1 MKSPEK
7 DNEDEASF
15 VNINLDDRQTP
26 RPTMDTLA
34 TPISNLRMGWM
45 SQMSLQ
51 SHSNLP
57 SHESLKR
64 IQNKTI
70 ASSSTPNLAL
80 PKRNQEDVF
89 REHTPFSH
97 TDGEKISPLK
107 RGVEGKYRS
116 RTEAP
121 GSSSRLRPLLL
132 TGKGPSPP
140 RGVVYD
146 SNMVP
151 GVSMTVQDLNGELVS
166 VRSPTKFDSSEYFP
180 SRFSYK
186 AVESPVPKKGSSSWK
201 DADNNTNA
209 ANSDTTFEMHSVSP
223 KNSSQNVHTGLSTV
237 PSEKPTGSSAK
248 MSSNQI
254 IPPLHVPKG
263 GSSNLTRMP
272 HLPPKPRKEEA
283 KHLADFE
290 RMMQESKQAEKRR
303 VVSRR
308 SELRKRQEDEE
319 HARLVWEREIMPCW
333 TRAREDERLW
343 NLWWGGIPQVLRARL
358 WPRACGN
365 DLMLSHKIF
374 PRALESAQRAIASGA
389 FPDNLLEA
397 IKNDITQTL
406 PSLRLFDEQTGP
418 LYQDLI
424 DVLLAF
430 VFVRADEAS
439 QREQLGFTDVAF
451 VHSKYTLYVPGVA
464 NLAAIL
470 IMNLTPTQSLI
481 LLLNLIAKKCW
492 LKAIYG
498 LQTKSGTEDLSSK
511 ALPVE
516 LQGYERVF
524 NALLAERMPNIYANL
539 HKAGVLPAEY
549 VREWVR
555 TLFVPWVEIDTAARL
570 WDIMYVYDF
579 TDKGRLLDDGD
590 SVLFRVSLAFLELL
604 EPRLFVRDRDELVS
618 VLQGSNKGAIH
629 VWRRELDGNLEDTTP
644 PKDRIYAQYQMNES
658 SIFERLFSQNVWWKD
673 MTLQRLLDRELNR

>member
-1 MKSPEK
+1 MQSLGS
-7 DNEDEASF
+7 DNEAEASF
-15 VNINLDDRQTP
+15 VNVNLDDRQLP
-26 RPTMDTLA
+26 RTEMDALA

-45 SQMSLQ
+45 SQMSL
-51 SHSNLP
+51 HNHLNLP
-57 SHESLKR
+57 SHGSLSN

-80 PKRNQEDVF
+80 PKRNQENVHQTHFLDSS
-89 REHTPFSH
+89 TSK
-97 TDGEKISPLK
+97 EKNYSLK
-107 RGVEGKYRS
+107 RGVKGKYRS

-132 TGKGPSPP
+132 VKGDPAPP

-146 SNMVP
+146 TNMVP
-151 GVSMTVQDLNGELVS
+151 GVSMTVQDSSGELVS
-166 VRSPTKFDSSEYFP
+166 VRSPNKIDSSEYFP
-180 SRFSYK
+180 SKFSFRGTDSPISK
-186 AVESPVPKKGSSSWK
+186 QEFTSGNDADDSTNATNSDTSLEMESVSPIKLSQTIRTKSSMLPSETPTRNTTQMHFNQNLSPLNVPKK
-201 DADNNTNA
+201 
-209 ANSDTTFEMHSVSP
+209 
-223 KNSSQNVHTGLSTV
+223 
-237 PSEKPTGSSAK
+237 
-248 MSSNQI
+248 
-254 IPPLHVPKG
+254 

-290 RMMQESKQAEKRR
+290 RMMHESKLTEKRR

-319 HARLVWEREIMPCW
+319 NARLVWEREIMPCW
-333 TRAREDERLW
+333 TRAREDEKLW
-343 NLWWGGIPQVLRARL
+343 NLWWEGIPQVLRARL

-365 DLMLSHKIF
+365 DLMLSHKLF
-374 PRALESAQRAIASGA
+374 PRALESAQSAIASGT
-389 FPDNLLEA
+389 FPGVLLEA
-397 IKNDITQTL
+397 IKKDIAETL
-406 PSLRLFDEQTGP
+406 PSLRLFDEHTGP
-418 LYQDLI
+418 LYQDLM

-430 VFVRADEAS
+430 VYVRADEAS
-439 QREQLGFTDVAF
+439 QREQLEYTDVTLT
-451 VHSKYTLYVPGVA
+451 HSKYTLYVPGAA

-470 IMNLTPTQSLI
+470 VMNLTTTQSLI
-481 LLLNLIAKKCW
+481 LLLNLIVKKSW

-498 LQTKSGTEDLSSK
+498 LQFKSGTKDPSSQT
-511 ALPVE
+511 LPIE

-549 VREWVR
+549 VRDWVR
-555 TLFVPWVEIDTAARL
+555 TLFVPWVEIDTVARL
-570 WDIMYVYDF
+570 WDIMYVDNF
-579 TDKGRLLDDGD
+579 TNKARLLDDGD
-590 SVLFRVSLAFLELL
+590 SVLFRISLAFLELL

-644 PKDRIYAQYQMNES
+644 PKDRIYAQYQMNEN
-658 SIFERLFSQNVWWKD
+658 SIFERLFSQSVWWKD

>member
-1 MKSPEK
+1 M
-7 DNEDEASF
+7 
-15 VNINLDDRQTP
+15 
-26 RPTMDTLA
+26 
-34 TPISNLRMGWM
+34 
-45 SQMSLQ
+45 
-51 SHSNLP
+51 
-57 SHESLKR
+57 
-64 IQNKTI
+64 
-70 ASSSTPNLAL
+70 
-80 PKRNQEDVF
+80 
-89 REHTPFSH
+89 
-97 TDGEKISPLK
+97 
-107 RGVEGKYRS
+107 
-116 RTEAP
+116 
-121 GSSSRLRPLLL
+121 
-132 TGKGPSPP
+132 
-140 RGVVYD
+140 
-146 SNMVP
+146 
-151 GVSMTVQDLNGELVS
+151 
-166 VRSPTKFDSSEYFP
+166 
-180 SRFSYK
+180 
-186 AVESPVPKKGSSSWK
+186 
-201 DADNNTNA
+201 
-209 ANSDTTFEMHSVSP
+209 
-223 KNSSQNVHTGLSTV
+223 
-237 PSEKPTGSSAK
+237 
-248 MSSNQI
+248 
-254 IPPLHVPKG
+254 
-263 GSSNLTRMP
+263 
-272 HLPPKPRKEEA
+272 
-283 KHLADFE
+283 
-290 RMMQESKQAEKRR
+290 
-303 VVSRR
+303 
-308 SELRKRQEDEE
+308 
-319 HARLVWEREIMPCW
+319 
-333 TRAREDERLW
+333 
-343 NLWWGGIPQVLRARL
+343 
-358 WPRACGN
+358 
-365 DLMLSHKIF
+365 
-374 PRALESAQRAIASGA
+374 
-389 FPDNLLEA
+389 EA

-406 PSLRLFDEQTGP
+406 PSLGLFDEQTGP
-418 LYQDLI
+418 LYQDLF

-470 IMNLTPTQSLI
+470 VMNLTPTQSLI
-481 LLLNLIAKKCW
+481 LLLNLIAKKSW

-570 WDIMYVYDF
+570 WDIMYVYNF
-579 TDKGRLLDDGD
+579 ADKGRLLDDGD

>member
-1 MKSPEK
+1 MQSLGK

-15 VNINLDDRQTP
+15 VNVNLDDRQTP
-26 RPTMDTLA
+26 GPTIDALA

-45 SQMSLQ
+45 SQMSLHN
-51 SHSNLP
+51 HSTLP
-57 SHESLKR
+57 LHESLNK

-80 PKRNQEDVF
+80 AKKNQDAF
-89 REHTPFSH
+89 REHAPFSH
-97 TDGEKISPLK
+97 VPDEKISPLK

-116 RTEAP
+116 RNEAP

-132 TGKGPSPP
+132 VEKDPIPP
-140 RGVVYD
+140 RGVVFD
-146 SNMVP
+146 SNMIP
-151 GVSMTVQDLNGELVS
+151 GVSMTVQDSNGELVS
-166 VRSPTKFDSSEYFP
+166 VRSPNKIDSSEYFP
-180 SRFSYK
+180 SRFSFK
-186 AVESPVPKKGSSSWK
+186 ATDSPLSKKGSTSWK
-201 DADNNTNA
+201 DADDSTNA
-209 ANSDTTFEMHSVSP
+209 TNSDTSLEMDSISP
-223 KNSSQNVHTGLSTV
+223 IKLSQTDRTKSSTLA
-237 PSEKPTGSSAK
+237 SETPTGSAAQ
-248 MSSNQI
+248 MPFNQKI
-254 IPPLHVPKG
+254 SPLHVPKG

-290 RMMQESKQAEKRR
+290 RMMHESKLAEKRR

-319 HARLVWEREIMPCW
+319 NARLVWEREIMPCW
-333 TRAREDERLW
+333 TRAREDEKLW

-365 DLMLSHKIF
+365 DLMLSHKLF
-374 PRALESAQRAIASGA
+374 PRALESAQSTIASGA
-389 FPDNLLEA
+389 FPGVLLEV
-397 IKNDITQTL
+397 IKQDIAETL
-406 PSLRLFDEQTGP
+406 PSLRLFDEHTGP

-430 VFVRADEAS
+430 VYVRVDEAS
-439 QREQLGFTDVAF
+439 QREQLGYTDVAL

-470 IMNLTPTQSLI
+470 VMNLTPTQSLI
-481 LLLNLIAKKCW
+481 LLLNIIAKKSW

-498 LQTKSGTEDLSSK
+498 LQTKSGTEDPSSQT
-511 ALPVE
+511 LPIE

-549 VREWVR
+549 VRDWVR

-570 WDIMYVYDF
+570 WDIMYVDNF
-579 TDKGRLLDDGD
+579 TNNVRLLDDGD
-590 SVLFRVSLAFLELL
+590 SVLFRISLAFLELL

-644 PKDRIYAQYQMNES
+644 PKDRIYAQYQMNEN